1 MSLPLLPGSGSES
14 QAHPGSQTGHRHI
27 FQGEG
32 CRVSLE
38 EAFKMGGV
46 VPFENQPAMHALGIL
61 MAELRIQDFREPV
74 MQQPPTPTCQERRVT
89 VDKIIKSLT

>member
-1 MSLPLLPGSGSES
+1 M
-14 QAHPGSQTGHRHI
+14 
-27 FQGEG
+27 
-32 CRVSLE
+32 
-38 EAFKMGGV
+38 
-46 VPFENQPAMHALGIL
+46 PFENQPAMPALGIL